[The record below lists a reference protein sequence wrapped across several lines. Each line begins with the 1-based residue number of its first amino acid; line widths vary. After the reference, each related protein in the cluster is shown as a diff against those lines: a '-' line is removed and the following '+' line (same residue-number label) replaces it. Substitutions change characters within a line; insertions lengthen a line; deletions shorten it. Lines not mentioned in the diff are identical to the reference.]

1 MKLFC
6 EIMVADIL
14 PGVRALLS
22 RELSSTYNLNQ
33 SQISEKL
40 GVTQPAIS
48 QYKKEL
54 RGQSVKALEKNKVVM
69 DEIRNFA
76 RKIGSSTTKNGQSY
90 DMFCALCEKVRKEKV
105 MMAINKD
112 LTPEILEC
120 NLYLK

>member
-14 PGVRALLS
+14 PAVRALLS
-22 RELSSTYNLNQ
+22 RELSATYNLNQ

-40 GVTQPAIS
+40 GVTQPAVS

-54 RGQSVKALEKNKVVM
+54 RGQSVKALEKNKIVM
-69 DEIRNFA
+69 GEIKNFA
-76 RKIGSSTTKNGQSY
+76 RKISSSELKNGQSY
-90 DMFCALCEKVRKEKV
+90 DMFCTLCEKVRKEKV
-105 MMAINKD
+105 MTQINKD
-112 LTPEILEC
+112 VTPEILEC

>member
-14 PGVRALLS
+14 PAVRALMS
-22 RELSSTYNLNQ
+22 RELSSYGLNQ
-33 SQISEKL
+33 SQISKKL
-40 GVTQPAIS
+40 GVTQPAVS

-69 DEIRNFA
+69 DEIKSFA
-76 RKIGSSTTKNGQSY
+76 KRIGSSDVENGQSY
-90 DMFCALCEKVRKEKV
+90 DMFCALCGKVRKEKV
-105 MMAINKD
+105 MMQINKD
-112 LTPEILEC
+112 MSPEILEC

>member
-105 MMAINKD
+105 MMHINKD
-112 LTPEILEC
+112 ITPEILEC